1 MTLIK
6 TIRLRIRIKYYDNDY
21 NKINNNNNKSNKLL
35 QVLVQ
40 KYLQHEQ
47 KTL

>member
-6 TIRLRIRIKYYDNDY
+6 IIRLRIRIKYYDNDY

>member
-1 MTLIK
+1 MMTLIK
-6 TIRLRIRIKYYDNDY
+6 IIRLRIRIKYDNDY